1 MMEGMMA
8 ANNISYFT
16 PKVEKRE
23 HRMVLLFNGV
33 ILYDINSFL
42 LSLKG
47 TPLPVLVSF
56 LFLVLY

>member
-1 MMEGMMA
+1 MA